1 MSLPGG
7 AISIRAHWLE
17 SCDLKGMI
25 DVLKL
30 LIGFIAGLFVGFLLG
45 LVLPIEFFYIA
56 CIILALLAVL
66 FFFFFHFGLRDF
78 QEY

>member
-1 MSLPGG
+1 MRLPGG
-7 AISIRAHWLE
+7 AISIRARWLE
-17 SCDLKGMI
+17 SCDLKGVI
-25 DVLKL
+25 DVHKL
-30 LIGFIAGLFVGFLLG
+30 LIGFIAGLLAGFLLG

>member
-1 MSLPGG
+1 VSE
-7 AISIRAHWLE
+7 A
-17 SCDLKGMI
+17 
-25 DVLKL
+25 LKL
-30 LIGFIAGLFVGFLLG
+30 LIGFIAGLPVGFPLG

-56 CIILALLAVL
+56 CIILVLLAIL

>member
-1 MSLPGG
+1 MRSPGG

-30 LIGFIAGLFVGFLLG
+30 LIGFIAGLLVGFLLG

-56 CIILALLAVL
+56 CIFLVLLAVV
-66 FFFFFHFGLRDF
+66 FFIILHFGLRDF

>member
-1 MSLPGG
+1 MLN
-7 AISIRAHWLE
+7 
-17 SCDLKGMI
+17 
-25 DVLKL
+25 L

-56 CIILALLAVL
+56 CVFLVLLAVL
-66 FFFFFHFGLRDF
+66 FFFFFHFGLRVF

>member
-1 MSLPGG
+1 M
-7 AISIRAHWLE
+7 
-17 SCDLKGMI
+17 
-25 DVLKL
+25 LKL

-66 FFFFFHFGLRDF
+66 FLFFFHFGLRDF

>member
-1 MSLPGG
+1 V
-7 AISIRAHWLE
+7 
-17 SCDLKGMI
+17 I

-30 LIGFIAGLFVGFLLG
+30 LIGFIAGLLVGFPLG

>member
-1 MSLPGG
+1 M
-7 AISIRAHWLE
+7 IRAHWPE
-17 SCDLKGMI
+17 FCDLKGMI

-30 LIGFIAGLFVGFLLG
+30 LIGFIAGLLVGFLLG

>member
-1 MSLPGG
+1 M
-7 AISIRAHWLE
+7 
-17 SCDLKGMI
+17 
-25 DVLKL
+25 LKL
-30 LIGFIAGLFVGFLLG
+30 LIGFVGGLLAGFPLG

-56 CIILALLAVL
+56 CISLTLLAVL

>member
-7 AISIRAHWLE
+7 TILIREHWPE
-17 SCDLKGMI
+17 SCDLKGTSDM
-25 DVLKL
+25 LKL
-30 LIGFIAGLFVGFLLG
+30 LIGFIAWLIVGFLLG

-56 CIILALLAVL
+56 CIILVLLAVL

>member
-1 MSLPGG
+1 MRSPGG
-7 AISIRAHWLE
+7 AISIRARLLE
-17 SCDLKGMI
+17 SCDLKGVSE
-25 DVLKL
+25 VLKL
-30 LIGFIAGLFVGFLLG
+30 LIGFIAGLLVGFLLG

-56 CIILALLAVL
+56 CIILVLLAVL

>member
-1 MSLPGG
+1 M
-7 AISIRAHWLE
+7 
-17 SCDLKGMI
+17 
-25 DVLKL
+25 LKL

-45 LVLPIEFFYIA
+45 LVLPIEVFYIA

>member
-1 MSLPGG
+1 
-7 AISIRAHWLE
+7 
-17 SCDLKGMI
+17 MI

-30 LIGFIAGLFVGFLLG
+30 LIGFIAGLFVCFLLG

-56 CIILALLAVL
+56 CIILALLAIL

>member
-1 MSLPGG
+1 
-7 AISIRAHWLE
+7 
-17 SCDLKGMI
+17 MI

-30 LIGFIAGLFVGFLLG
+30 MIGFIAGLLVGFLLG

-56 CIILALLAVL
+56 CIILILLAML
-66 FFFFFHFGLRDF
+66 FFFVLHLGLRDF